1 MMSYLPFG
9 VQHSGLGLEADD
21 FRVVHGGGS
30 QDAVGKRDNRAE
42 QLVQHGALEVT
53 RHWIAAEKHFYL
65 DAADEWSGFEFIYVL
80 SGNITMELGERK
92 EDLHAGDY
100 LHHRGLPE
108 RAFFR
113 VNTDVE
119 LLMVSSPP
127 SYHLVREEIQGIL
140 ELARTVEEKDEVTQG
155 HLDRLER
162 LAILTGERLGLSG
175 QRLIDLSYAAY
186 LHDIGKVKIPDEI
199 LNKNGPLDDD
209 EQVVMRSH
217 TTLGGEMLSDHEFL
231 TNASKAVV
239 SHHENFDGSGY
250 PDGLKG
256 DEIPIEAR
264 VIRVVD
270 TYDAITSAR
279 PYQGA
284 LSKEE
289 AIRELVM
296 GVDKQFDRRV
306 VGAFIEVVS
315 DGQVDDLGD

>member
-1 MMSYLPFG
+1 MNQLPFD
-9 VQHSGLGLEADD
+9 VRHSGLGFEADD
-21 FRVVHGGGS
+21 LHVVHG
-30 QDAVGKRDNRAE
+30 DADRRVVVKRSTKLE
-42 QLVQHGALEVT
+42 QLVQYGALEVT
-53 RHWIAAEKHFYL
+53 RHWIAAEKHFFL
-65 DAADEWSGFEFIYVL
+65 NAADEWAGFEFIYVL
-80 SGNITMELGERK
+80 SGNLAMEIGDREM
-92 EDLHAGDY
+92 DLHPGDY
-100 LHHRGLPE
+100 LHHQGLSE

-113 VNTDVE
+113 VKTDVE

-127 SYHLVREEIQGIL
+127 SYHLSRDKIQDML
-140 ELARTVEEKDEVTQG
+140 ELARSVVEKDKDTEG
-155 HLDRLER
+155 HLNRLER
-162 LAILTGERLGLSG
+162 LAIMTGERLGLSG
-175 QRLIDLSYAAY
+175 QRLVDLSYAAY
-186 LHDIGKVKIPDEI
+186 LHDVGKSKIPSEI
-199 LNKNGPLDDD
+199 LNKNGPLDDR
-209 EQVVMRSH
+209 ELEIMRSH
-217 TTLGGEMLSDHEFL
+217 TTLGGELLADHEYL
-231 TNASKAVV
+231 ANASKAVV
-239 SHHENFDGSGY
+239 SHHENVDGSGY
-250 PDGLKG
+250 PEGLKG

>member
-1 MMSYLPFG
+1 MIPLSFEMLNC
-9 VQHSGLGLEADD
+9 GLGFEADGLHIV
-21 FRVVHGGGS
+21 RGGES
-30 QDAVGKRDNRAE
+30 QNSIGKRDNRAE
-42 QLVQHGALEVT
+42 QLVQHGTLEVT

-65 DAADEWSGFEFIYVL
+65 DAADEWAGFEFIYVL
-80 SGNITMELGERK
+80 SGNITMELDDRK
-92 EDLHAGDY
+92 EDLHSGDY

-162 LAILTGERLGLSG
+162 LASMTGERLGLSG

-199 LNKNGPLDDD
+199 LNKNGPLND
-209 EQVVMRSH
+209 EERIVMQTH
-217 TTLGGEMLSDHEFL
+217 TTRGGEMLADHEFL
-231 TNASKAVV
+231 SNASKAVV

-250 PDGLKG
+250 PEGLKG

-289 AIRELVM
+289 AIRELVN

-306 VGAFIEVVS
+306 VSAFIEVVS
-315 DGQVDDLGD
+315 DGMVDNLGD